1 MTDKKSLNL
10 VYLMEG
16 TDLDALASA
25 FGITLMEKG
34 SKIVLPNGYSSSV
47 RLALKNFEKEFEPI
61 TLKKSDIKDFAQ
73 ENLKIDKLF
82 ITDSHDVEEAIE
94 NLTDLIDESTQ
105 IYIFDHHPIDEKDR
119 FSKANYIIEK
129 VGSAT
134 TIVVKK
140 LIEKGIKLTPSQAT
154 ILALGIYEDTGSFKY
169 DITTPQDLRITAYL
183 LEQGANLNEIKEILE
198 KGISSNQLEIIKQL
212 ADNIQTLRLDGKNVI
227 ISTAYSRKY
236 IPDISDKL
244 GLIKPF
250 QEVDAFFALITAN
263 GKTSIIA
270 RSKSKDIDVGEIL
283 SHFGGGGHHS
293 AASAKV
299 KGFTIWEIKNYLEAL
314 LFGTTFMKKKIEDV
328 MYKGIKGFPLN
339 TKLRDLKEYIKNFN
353 FVPVVDKNEKFI
365 GMASSKTISEALR
378 LGQGNLT
385 LNELTLEDVI
395 TFSPDMNVAEAERL
409 MISSNQEYFPVLE
422 KGKIVG
428 FVSRWHLL
436 KIIYGQHIISDED
449 SFISRERLKPRILR
463 YEDKLRKH
471 LPENLVNELK
481 NIGKFAKEL
490 GYRVYLVGGIVR
502 DIVMGRE
509 NLDIDIIVEGNA
521 IKLVKEYAKEKNYK
535 YGIYG
540 EFLTAQL
547 FLNDGTKIDFATAR
561 TELYSHPGAYPKV
574 KRATLKEDLYR
585 RDFTI
590 NTLAIELTDG
600 DFGNLIDY
608 FNALKDIREG
618 MIRVLKQLSFI
629 EDPIRIFRAL
639 RFAGRFN
646 FKLGKT
652 TEKLLKVAIDENI
665 LQHAPPKRV
674 NQELN
679 YIFNEQ
685 NVLEILAL
693 MNKYKVLEQIIP
705 NFFNFKERE
714 KLLNN
719 LKHLLTTYEILFKY
733 KPDRTLNYLLALLY
747 HLPLDIAYKF
757 LEKYQFYNKRR
768 PFQLFYDVRNQFNQI
783 PEKDS
788 ELYRLIKNIPKDL
801 LIFISALNDKK
812 DFPERVI
819 GILQKLNNK
828 SWLISGKDLIALGL
842 KPSPLFSK
850 IIENVLEKYLDN
862 EIKNKVEALEYAKS
876 ILKQN
881 YHI

>member
-1 MTDKKSLNL
+1 MIDKKDLDL

-25 FGITLMEKG
+25 FGITLLEKG
-34 SKIVLPNGYSSSV
+34 TKIVLPNGYSSSV
-47 RLALKNFEKEFEPI
+47 RLALKNFENEFKPI
-61 TLKKSDIKDFAQ
+61 TIKKSDIKKFVKDNFR
-73 ENLKIDKLF
+73 IDKLF

-94 NLTDLIDESTQ
+94 NLEDLIDEDTT
-105 IYIFDHHPIDEKDR
+105 IYIFDHHPIDEGDK
-119 FSKANYIIEK
+119 FPKANYIIEK
-129 VGSAT
+129 TGSAT

-140 LIEKGIKLTPSQAT
+140 LIEKGVKLNPPQST

-183 LEQGANLNEIKEILE
+183 LENGANLNEIKEILE
-198 KGISSNQLEIIKQL
+198 KGISSNQLAIIKQL
-212 ADNIQTLRLDGKNVI
+212 ADNIQTLRLDGKEVI

-283 SHFGGGGHHS
+283 SYFGGGGHHS

-299 KGFTIWEIKNYLEAL
+299 KGFTIWEIKNYLETL
-314 LFGTTFMKKKIEDV
+314 LFGTTFMKIKIKDV
-328 MYKGIKGFPLN
+328 MYRGIKAFSLD
-339 TKLRDLKEYIKNFN
+339 TKLKNLKGYIEKFN
-353 FVPVVDKNEKFI
+353 FIPVIDKNEKFI
-365 GMASSKTISEALR
+365 GIANSKTISEALR
-378 LGQGNLT
+378 LGQENLT
-385 LNELTLEDVI
+385 LNELILDDVI
-395 TFSPDMNVAEAERL
+395 TFSPNMNVAEAERL

-422 KGKIVG
+422 KGKVIG

-436 KIIYGQHIISDED
+436 KIIYGQHIISEED
-449 SFISRERLKPRILR
+449 SFISRERIKPRILK

-471 LPENLVNELK
+471 LPESIVNELK
-481 NIGKFAKEL
+481 NIGILARKI

-509 NLDIDIIVEGNA
+509 NLDIDIIVEGDA
-521 IKLVKEYAKEKNYK
+521 INLVKKYAKEKNYK
-535 YGIYG
+535 YGVYG

-547 FLNDGTKIDFATAR
+547 FLKDGTKIDFATAR
-561 TELYSHPGAYPKV
+561 TELYTQPGAYPKV
-574 KRATLKEDLYR
+574 KKATLKEDLYR

-608 FNALKDIREG
+608 FNALKDIKEG

-652 TEKLLKVAIDENI
+652 TERLLKVAVDENI
-665 LQHAPPKRV
+665 LQHAPTKRV

-679 YIFNEQ
+679 YIFNEE

-693 MNKYKVLEQIIP
+693 MDKYKVLKRIIP
-705 NFFNFKERE
+705 NFFSFKDKER
-714 KLLNN
+714 LLNN
-719 LKHLLTTYEILFKY
+719 LKHLLTTYEIIFKY
-733 KPDRTLNYLLALLY
+733 KPDKTLNYLLALLY

-757 LEKYQFYNKRR
+757 LERYQFYNKRR
-768 PFQLFYDVRNQFNQI
+768 PFQLFYEVKNRFNNI
-783 PEKDS
+783 PDKDS
-788 ELYRLIKNIPKDL
+788 ELYRLIKSIPKDL
-801 LIFISALNDKK
+801 LIFISALNDKN

-819 GILQKLNNK
+819 GILQKLQNK
-828 SWLISGKDLIALGL
+828 SWLISGRDLIALGL

-850 IIENVLEKYLDN
+850 IIEDVLEKYLDN
-862 EIKNKVEALEYAKS
+862 EIKNKREALEYVKNKYV
-876 ILKQN
+876 L
-881 YHI
+881 